1 MTLNEALENYQKLE
15 NAVKAYLN
23 TFENQKVASHKTNL
37 HQSEIS
43 AFMNNRLKFS
53 YEKLLSVLQ
62 TKK

>member
-15 NAVKAYLN
+15 KSVKEYLL
-23 TFENQKVASHKTNL
+23 TFDNQKLASFNSGL

-43 AFMNNRLKFS
+43 AFLNGRLKFS
-53 YEKLLSVLQ
+53 YEKLLSILQ